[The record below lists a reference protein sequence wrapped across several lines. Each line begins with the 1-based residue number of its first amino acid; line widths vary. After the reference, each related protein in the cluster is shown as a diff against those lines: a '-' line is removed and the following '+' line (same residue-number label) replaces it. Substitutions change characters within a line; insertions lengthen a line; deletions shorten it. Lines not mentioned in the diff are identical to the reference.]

1 MSPRR
6 RDLYCPNGCP
16 EGTFEALNAPL
27 VVGRDARYISH
38 DDRVATYRCTTCSS
52 VAVDLWAAAREMQ
65 HDRTAQPLTLTCPAC
80 STMML
85 PPVDDPLATVVECPE
100 CGQHFS
106 IEEGMPRLHG
116 GGGADATD
124 PN

>member
-1 MSPRR
+1 MPRRR

-27 VVGRDARYISH
+27 IVNRSAEYVRH
-38 DDRVATYRCTTCSS
+38 DDRAATYRCTTCSS

-80 STMML
+80 GTMML
-85 PPVDDPLATVVECPE
+85 PPVDDPLATVVECPQ
-100 CGQHFS
+100 CGQQFAV
-106 IEEGMPRLHG
+106 EEGMPHLHG
-116 GGGADATD
+116 GGGVDDAEG
-124 PN
+124 